1 MTMTALD
8 PVKLRAHRQEQ
19 AGLGF
24 PLLRACPGT
33 AAAGLIAFL
42 DGLPPDRRIAFA
54 NEVSDL
60 EDAQAA
66 RPPGSNAELHD
77 LIRSFPIV
85 YAAPGPKFSASV
97 PERGAP
103 AIRDLPVKLLANL
116 LEEAGPAGIDGVAK
130 TLGLS
135 SDPAARSLPAGLVD
149 SPAEIVPVAPARLRK
164 LLDAALKQGFGAGAQ
179 RIAADYIVYDA
190 PIQGGH
196 MRLHAMFVAK
206 GRIRGQFSYS
216 LDIAKAGMPKRQ
228 TSYESVWRMPSAWDY
243 LTEANAARSADHLKT
258 LIATCLDLAA

>member
-8 PVKLRAHRQEQ
+8 PVKVRAHRQEQ

-33 AAAGLIAFL
+33 AAVGLIAFL

-77 LIRSFPIV
+77 LIRSFPLV
-85 YAAPGPKFSASV
+85 YEAHGPKFAASG
-97 PERGAP
+97 PERRAP
-103 AIRDLPVKLLANL
+103 TIRDVPVKLLANL
-116 LEEAGPAGIDGVAK
+116 LEEAGPAGIDGVAR
-130 TLGLS
+130 TLGIAA
-135 SDPAARSLPAGLVD
+135 DPAARRPPAGLAYSLED
-149 SPAEIVPVAPARLRK
+149 IIPVAPARLRK
-164 LLDAALKQGFGAGAQ
+164 LLDAALKQGFGAVVQ
-179 RIAADYIVYDA
+179 RISAEHIVYDA
-190 PIQGGH
+190 PTASGQ
-196 MRLHAMFVAK
+196 MRLHAMFVTK
-206 GRIRGQFSYS
+206 GRIRGQFSYA
-216 LDIAKAGMPKRQ
+216 LDIAKTGQPKLQ
-228 TSYESVWRMPSAWDY
+228 TSYESIWRMPGSWDY

-258 LIATCLDLAA
+258 LIATCLELAA